1 MFDFLSPPSQ
11 TLSCILM
18 SDCMSS
24 QFDSCFERRSHLG
37 HDHILSVNAS
47 PLQGSYVVLQVPHG
61 QLSRLE
67 VALDFLQ
74 LLLLLLPELL
84 QHHALLI
91 VQDLMESSEFT
102 ADACLQIC
110 PDSLQQ
116 IRVTGARCGGQNAPV
131 SCFPHINMAFMA
143 AKWLDTLK
151 LSKT

>member
-1 MFDFLSPPSQ
+1 
-11 TLSCILM
+11 M

-37 HDHILSVNAS
+37 HHHILGVSAS
-47 PLQGSYVVLQVPHG
+47 PLQGSYVVLQVPRG

-67 VALDFLQ
+67 VTLDFLQ

-91 VQDLMESSEFT
+91 LQDLMESPEFT

-110 PDSLQQ
+110 PGSLQQ
-116 IRVTGARCGGQNAPV
+116 IRVTGVR
-131 SCFPHINMAFMA
+131 
-143 AKWLDTLK
+143 
-151 LSKT
+151 